1 MELNQIQKNKIA
13 NSAFLVTG
21 GAGFIGS
28 NIVEFLLKT
37 GAGKVRVLDNLSTG
51 FRKNIQEFESRK
63 EFEFIEG
70 DIRNLQHCLQA
81 CEGMDFVSHQAAL
94 GSVPRSIDDPVTTND
109 VNIGGHLNMLIACRD
124 RKIKCMAYAASSSTY
139 GDSIELPKKEDR
151 IGKPLSP
158 YAVTKLVNELY
169 ADVFFKTYG
178 VKTIGLRYFNV
189 FGPRQNPY
197 GAYAAVVPLFME
209 SVLNGTSP
217 FINGDGMQTRDFTYV
232 ENAVFANILAM
243 ITENPESINQV
254 TRCAIKKC

>member
-1 MELNQIQKNKIA
+1 
-13 NSAFLVTG
+13 
-21 GAGFIGS
+21 
-28 NIVEFLLKT
+28 
-37 GAGKVRVLDNLSTG
+37 
-51 FRKNIQEFESRK
+51 
-63 EFEFIEG
+63 
-70 DIRNLQHCLQA
+70 
-81 CEGMDFVSHQAAL
+81 
-94 GSVPRSIDDPVTTND
+94 
-109 VNIGGHLNMLIACRD
+109 
-124 RKIKCMAYAASSSTY
+124 MAYAASSSTY

-254 TRCAIKKC
+254 YNIAVGEQISLNQLLEKIKEISGRQNIKAVYREARKGDVRNSLADISKATNLLGYKPSVNVTNGIKLTYEFWKSRI